1 VELLRRIMPAK
12 SRAQIGYIMTHQKEF
27 GGKAK
32 VKKEWLDPTKGKKL
46 PKRVKNGKAVK

>member
-1 VELLRRIMPAK
+1 MPAK

-32 VKKEWLDPTKGKKL
+32 IKKDWLNPIKGKKL
-46 PKRVKNGKAVK
+46 PKKVAKKKK